1 MESKERREAI
11 RKILKESSTAVSAS
25 KLSEMLGV
33 SRQIIVG
40 DVALL
45 RAAGCAIDATPRGY
59 RLQRTEAVSSGAE
72 RVLLVCRHEAGRTEE
87 ELNIL
92 VDNGCRVLDVIVEH
106 PVYGQLTGLLAIS
119 SRYDVK
125 NFMKRVE
132 MSAAHSLCE
141 LTNGLHIHTV
151 EYTDEDAYRRAL
163 EELDAAGILFKE

>member
-1 MESKERREAI
+1 MDSNERREAI
-11 RKILKESSTAVSAS
+11 RKILGESSAAISAG
-25 KLSEMLGV
+25 KLSERLGV

-59 RLQRTEAVSSGAE
+59 RLQLRDNDARGMKKAMIA
-72 RVLLVCRHEAGRTEE
+72 CRHESSRTEE

-106 PVYGQLTGLLAIS
+106 PVYGQLTGLLAIA

-125 NFMKRVE
+125 NFMKRVQ

-141 LTNGLHIHTV
+141 LTDGLHIHTV
-151 EYTDEDAYRRAL
+151 EYADEDAYERAL
-163 EELDAAGILFKE
+163 QELDDAGILFKE

>member
-1 MESKERREAI
+1 MDSNERREAI
-11 RKILKESSTAVSAS
+11 KKILSESSAAVSAG
-25 KLSEMLGV
+25 KLSERLGV

-59 RLQRTEAVSSGAE
+59 RLQQREDAHGMKKAMIA
-72 RVLLVCRHEAGRTEE
+72 CRHESSRTEE

-141 LTNGLHIHTV
+141 LTDGLHIHTV
-151 EYTDEDAYRRAL
+151 EYADEDAYERAL
-163 EELDAAGILFKE
+163 QELDDVGILFKE